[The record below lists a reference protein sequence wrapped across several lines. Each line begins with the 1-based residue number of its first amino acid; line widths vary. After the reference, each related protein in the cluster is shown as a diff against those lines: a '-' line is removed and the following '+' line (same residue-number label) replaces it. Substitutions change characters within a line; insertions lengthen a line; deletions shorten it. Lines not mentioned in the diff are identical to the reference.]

1 VLCKRYRKTGKQ
13 EKTKNHASKSK
24 LFENQTNVHRNCKQ
38 DLSLGG
44 YTSRTAWAA
53 KKDLS
58 LGGYTSRTAW
68 AAKKDLSLGYYTS
81 RTAWAAKRLCI
92 EKKGNKS

>member
-1 VLCKRYRKTGKQ
+1 MRKWTLPVLCKRYRKTGKSY
-13 EKTKNHASKSK
+13 ASKSK

-68 AAKKDLSLGYYTS
+68 AAK
-81 RTAWAAKRLCI
+81 RLCI

>member
-1 VLCKRYRKTGKQ
+1 
-13 EKTKNHASKSK
+13 
-24 LFENQTNVHRNCKQ
+24 VHRNCKQ

-58 LGGYTSRTAW
+58 RRLHQPYRMGG
-68 AAKKDLSLGYYTS
+68 KKVAY
-81 RTAWAAKRLCI
+81 R
-92 EKKGNKS
+92 KKGEQIIRKITNSLVRDMTGHA